1 MSEDVKTAEDI
12 AQDYTA
18 MGHSV
23 TLINGIIAGS
33 KMVDESAEDR
43 QDCVDRNV
51 EHLELM
57 VAKDFWTDESMTAVN
72 SAISAG
78 KAHTAS

>member
-1 MSEDVKTAEDI
+1 MDEFTAEEI
-12 AQDYTA
+12 AQHYTA

-23 TLINGIIAGS
+23 DLINAIIAGTTMS
-33 KMVDESAEDR
+33 DDDAAEK

-57 VAKDFWTDESMTAVN
+57 FAKDFWTTEDMTAVN
-72 SAISAG
+72 AAITAG
-78 KAHTAS
+78 KAYSA